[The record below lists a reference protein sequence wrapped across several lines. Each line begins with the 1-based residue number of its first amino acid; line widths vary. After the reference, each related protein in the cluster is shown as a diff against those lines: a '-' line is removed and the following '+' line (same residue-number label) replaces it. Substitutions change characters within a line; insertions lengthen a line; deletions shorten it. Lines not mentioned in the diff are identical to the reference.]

1 MKPADS
7 ILEATQDNR
16 RVVLA
21 AAGLL
26 ILLIALL
33 DWKVKDNVYITFG
46 LLYILPILLAAG
58 CLTRWQIVGLA
69 VVCTLLRESFSPYPW
84 DEWFSAS
91 VGLTLLAFAVAGL
104 FAGELIRNRQL
115 DIRYS
120 RQLEEQIALR
130 QEAEEQLRIL
140 IESNPAAI
148 FTVDAEGNI
157 VLANGAAHRLLGST
171 SQPLQGQPIAAYLP
185 ALATVPPVDG
195 AHAHF
200 RTSMECTGR
209 RRDGGSFLAD
219 IWFATYNTRS
229 GPRLAA
235 VVLDASEQLRDR
247 ESIGLHS
254 LMNTSRILVGAVLHE
269 VRNLCAAAG
278 VAHTN
283 LKRLPELEGNEDFQ
297 ALGTLVKGLG
307 RFASSELGGAA
318 NLSAASVALRSVLD
332 ELEIVLGPSFEE
344 GGAQI
349 RVQVPDALPLVRVD
363 HQSLMQVFLNLAQ
376 NSLRALHESTRKEL
390 NIIASVENGS
400 VLVRFRD
407 NGSGVAAPE
416 RLFRPFQPEAETTG
430 LGLYVSR
437 ALVRAQRG
445 DLYYEPQPSG
455 TCFVV
460 RLPLAGQGTKV
471 R

>member
-1 MKPADS
+1 MKPADA
-7 ILEATQDNR
+7 ILEATQENR
-16 RVVLA
+16 GAVLA
-21 AAGLL
+21 ASGLL
-26 ILLIALL
+26 ILGTALL
-33 DWKVKDNVYITFG
+33 DWKVKDDVYITFSF
-46 LLYILPILLAAG
+46 LYILPILLAAG
-58 CLTRWQIVGLA
+58 CLTRLQTLGLA
-69 VVCTLLRESFSPYPW
+69 VFCTFLREMFSPSPW
-84 DEWFSAS
+84 DHWFSAS

-115 DIRYS
+115 AIRHA

-148 FTVDAEGNI
+148 FTVDAVGKI
-157 VLANGAAHRLLGST
+157 LLANAAAHRLLGSVGE
-171 SQPLQGQPIAAYLP
+171 PLEGQPIAAFLP
-185 ALATVPPVDG
+185 ALATVPAVDG
-195 AHAHF
+195 AQSHF

-209 RRDGGSFLAD
+209 RRHGGGFLAD

-247 ESIGLHS
+247 ESVGLHS

-283 LKRLPELEGNEDFQ
+283 LKRVPELEANEDFH

-307 RFASSELGGAA
+307 RFASSELGRGS
-318 NLSAASVALRSVLD
+318 NLSAGSVALRSVLD

-344 GGAQI
+344 DGVQI
-349 RVQVPDALPLVRVD
+349 QLQIADSLPLVRAD

-376 NSLRALHESTRKEL
+376 NSLRALHESAHKEL
-390 NIIASVENGS
+390 NISASLVNGS

-407 NGSGVAAPE
+407 SGPGVANPE

-437 ALVRAQRG
+437 ALIRAQRG
-445 DLYYEPQPSG
+445 DLYHEPQPSG

-460 RLPLAGQGTKV
+460 RLPLA
-471 R
+471 RPPARM

>member
-1 MKPADS
+1 MKPADA
-7 ILEATQDNR
+7 ILEANQENR
-16 RVVLA
+16 GAVLVA
-21 AAGLL
+21 SGVL
-26 ILLIALL
+26 IVAIVLL
-33 DWKVKDNVYITFG
+33 DWKVKDYGYITFG

-58 CLTRWQIVGLA
+58 CLTRLQTLGLA
-69 VVCTLLRESFSPYPW
+69 VLCTFLRESFSPSPW
-84 DEWFSAS
+84 DQWFSAS
-91 VGLTLLAFAVAGL
+91 AGLTLLSFSVAGL

-115 DIRYS
+115 VIRYA
-120 RQLEEQIALR
+120 RQLEEQMALR
-130 QEAEEQLRIL
+130 QDAEEQLRVL

-148 FTVDAEGNI
+148 FTVDAGGKI
-157 VLANGAAHRLLGST
+157 ALANDAAHRLLGSAAG
-171 SQPLQGQPIAAYLP
+171 PLQGQPIAAYLP
-185 ALATVPPVDG
+185 ALATVPSFDG
-195 AHAHF
+195 AQSYF

-209 RRDGGSFLAD
+209 RRDGSGFLAD
-219 IWFATYNTRS
+219 VWFATYNTRS

-283 LKRLPELEGNEDFQ
+283 LKRLSELEDNEDFR

-307 RFASSELGGAA
+307 RFASSELGGAS
-318 NLSAASVALRSVLD
+318 NLSATSVALRSVLD

-344 GGAQI
+344 DGAQI
-349 RVQVPDALPLVRVD
+349 HVQVPEALPLVCAD
-363 HQSLMQVFLNLAQ
+363 HQSLLQVFLNLAH
-376 NSLRALHESTRKEL
+376 NSLRALHESPRKEL
-390 NIIASVENGS
+390 RITASVEDGS
-400 VLVRFRD
+400 VLIRFRD
-407 NGSGVAAPE
+407 SGSGVSNPE

-437 ALVRAQRG
+437 ALIRAQRG

-460 RLPLAGQGTKV
+460 RLPLARQEARV
-471 R
+471 

>member
-1 MKPADS
+1 M
-7 ILEATQDNR
+7 
-16 RVVLA
+16 A
-21 AAGLL
+21 ASGLL
-26 ILLIALL
+26 IVAIVLL

-58 CLTRWQIVGLA
+58 CLTRLQTFGLA
-69 VVCTLLRESFSPYPW
+69 VLCTVLRESFSPFPW
-84 DEWFSAS
+84 DQWFSAS
-91 VGLTLLAFAVAGL
+91 VGLTLLSFAIAGL

-115 DIRYS
+115 VLRHS
-120 RQLEEQIALR
+120 HQLEEQIALR
-130 QEAEEQLRIL
+130 RDAEEQLEVL
-140 IESNPAAI
+140 VESNPAAI
-148 FTVDAEGNI
+148 FTVDAEGKV
-157 VLANGAAHRLLGST
+157 VLANDAAHRLLGSVG
-171 SQPLQGQPIAAYLP
+171 QPLQGQPIAAYLP

-195 AHAHF
+195 AESYF

-209 RRDGGSFLAD
+209 RRDGGGFLAD

-247 ESIGLHS
+247 ESVGLHS

-278 VAHTN
+278 VAHAN
-283 LKRLPELEGNEDFQ
+283 LKRLPELEDNEDFQ

-307 RFASSELGGAA
+307 RFASSELGGVA

-344 GGAQI
+344 DGAQLH
-349 RVQVPDALPLVRVD
+349 VQVPDALPLVRAD

-376 NSLRALHESTRKEL
+376 NSLRALNETEQKEL
-390 NIIASVENGS
+390 NISAAVENGS

-407 NGSGVAAPE
+407 SGPGVISPE

-437 ALVRAQRG
+437 ALLRAQGG
-445 DLYYEPQPSG
+445 DLSYEPQPSG
-455 TCFVV
+455 ACFAV
-460 RLPLAGQGTKV
+460 RLPLAQRAARV
-471 R
+471 

>member
-1 MKPADS
+1 MKPADA
-7 ILEATQDNR
+7 ILEATQENR
-16 RVVLA
+16 GAVLVA
-21 AAGLL
+21 SGAL
-26 ILLIALL
+26 IVAIVLL

-58 CLTRWQIVGLA
+58 CLSRPQILA
-69 VVCTLLRESFSPYPW
+69 LALLCTYLRETFSPFPW
-84 DEWFSAS
+84 DQWFSAS
-91 VGLTLLAFAVAGL
+91 AFLTLIAFSVAGL
-104 FAGELIRNRQL
+104 FAGEMIRNRQL
-115 DIRYS
+115 AILHA

-130 QEAEEQLRIL
+130 HDAEEQLRVL

-148 FTVDAEGNI
+148 FTVDEAGKI
-157 VLANGAAHRLLGST
+157 GLANDAAHRLLGSLGG
-171 SQPLQGQPIAAYLP
+171 SLQGQPIAAYLP

-195 AHAHF
+195 AQSHF

-209 RRDGGSFLAD
+209 RRDGSGFLAD

-247 ESIGLHS
+247 ESLGLHS
-254 LMNTSRILVGAVLHE
+254 MMNTSRILVGAVLHE

-283 LKRLPELEGNEDFQ
+283 LKRLRELEDNEDFQ

-318 NLSAASVALRSVLD
+318 NLSAASVSLRSVLD

-344 GGAQI
+344 DGARI
-349 RVQVPDALPLVRVD
+349 RVQIPDALPLVGAD

-376 NSLRALHESTRKEL
+376 NSLRALHESPRKEL
-390 NIIASVENGS
+390 NISATVENSS
-400 VLVRFRD
+400 VLIRFLD
-407 NGSGVAAPE
+407 SGAGVASPE

-437 ALVRAQRG
+437 ALLRAQHG
-445 DLYYEPQPSG
+445 DLYFEPHPSG

-460 RLPLAGQGTKV
+460 RLPLARRGARV
-471 R
+471 

>member
-7 ILEATQDNR
+7 ILEATQENR
-16 RVVLA
+16 RAVLA

-26 ILLIALL
+26 ILGIALL

-58 CLTRWQIVGLA
+58 CLTRLQTLGLA
-69 VVCTLLRESFSPYPW
+69 VLCTLLRESFSPYPW
-84 DEWFSAS
+84 DQWFSAS

-115 DIRYS
+115 VLVHS

-130 QEAEEQLRIL
+130 QDAEEQMRVL

-148 FTVDAEGNI
+148 FTVDANGQV
-157 VLANGAAHRLLGST
+157 VLANDAAHRLLGSAA
-171 SQPLQGQPIAAYLP
+171 PLQGQPIAAYLP
-185 ALATVPPVDG
+185 ALATVPAVDG
-195 AHAHF
+195 ARSHF

-283 LKRLPELEGNEDFQ
+283 LKRLPELEENEDFQ

-307 RFASSELGGAA
+307 RFASSELGGAS

-344 GGAQI
+344 DGAQI
-349 RVQVPDALPLVRVD
+349 HVQVPDALPLVRVD

-376 NSLRALHESTRKEL
+376 NSLRALHEAPHKEL

-407 NGSGVAAPE
+407 NGSGVTAPE

-445 DLYYEPQPSG
+445 DLYYEPQTSG

-460 RLPLAGQGTKV
+460 RLPLAGKVAKV